1 MWRCIFRNPVV
12 RGMAVQ
18 WVSSCR
24 THCPH
29 CRSELQEPIYKDGKR
44 QRGVVMCQ
52 IVAEPKTL
60 QALHVVRWCGRGCE
74 GKGVKYW
81 CGFLERPVMIRQHR
95 VLVKAIDEPHGELFF
110 LNKSWGGST
119 HMAAT
124 MAVSDAPPQSFLLGR
139 RCPSPPA

>member
-1 MWRCIFRNPVV
+1 MVAGGRWPVAWLAGGRWPV
-12 RGMAVQ
+12 AWLAGSRWPVAGGRWHGWPPV
-18 WVSSCR
+18 
-24 THCPH
+24 
-29 CRSELQEPIYKDGKR
+29 ELQEPIYKEGKR

-95 VLVKAIDEPHGELFF
+95 VLVTSEALAGRGLPCVCGIECPWL
-110 LNKSWGGST
+110 
-119 HMAAT
+119 MACSYTRASR
-124 MAVSDAPPQSFLLGR
+124 V
-139 RCPSPPA
+139 C